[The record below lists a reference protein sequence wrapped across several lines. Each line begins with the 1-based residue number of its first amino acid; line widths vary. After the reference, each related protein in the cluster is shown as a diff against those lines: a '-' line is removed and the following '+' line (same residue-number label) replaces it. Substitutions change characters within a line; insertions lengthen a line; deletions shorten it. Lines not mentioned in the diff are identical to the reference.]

1 MNKSKLIFFAV
12 GLGMILVAGQPHA
25 IMAAYDNNLGESI
38 APNGFLST
46 TQDYSVDIY
55 SAGPSGLENY
65 TAVSDDLYHIESDNA
80 VTMVR
85 LSASVSGFNTYDN
98 VEMSGVWDDD
108 NNENTTDVATS
119 KSLNDVAYAGELY
132 VIVNGKAARASAS
145 FLTGTGTDVPV
156 VPGMNTVSL
165 LYIGRDQDG
174 SVTWASDTVN
184 IRVFGSADDSSVA
197 TETTVLNYKNSVTD
211 LAVAAVAADEKMNIT
226 DLIYWNWGEHGKNKV
241 FEPLMDI
248 GASFEFDT
256 IEFTGT
262 TDTSGFHGAYHFENF
277 NFTTSAYDGPAMVP
291 RTAGV
296 TLIQDLNGLQVMGD
310 SGTVTLLDSDDDF
323 STVSLVSLA
332 DYGTWDLNSDYYGY
346 GVDWDG
352 QFTSVG
358 LSAEGT
364 ASLNTS
370 DPEELGIAQGV
381 GWASGFFGTNDFEVE
396 EWSISFKLLEKLT
409 DTTATRTSTVS
420 QNVTVTGEVD
430 TDAAAAPGFGV
441 VVTLLSIGTIA
452 YLTPRLRKEL

>member
-174 SVTWASDTVN
+174 SV
-184 IRVFGSADDSSVA
+184 
-197 TETTVLNYKNSVTD
+197 
-211 LAVAAVAADEKMNIT
+211 
-226 DLIYWNWGEHGKNKV
+226 
-241 FEPLMDI
+241 
-248 GASFEFDT
+248 
-256 IEFTGT
+256 
-262 TDTSGFHGAYHFENF
+262 
-277 NFTTSAYDGPAMVP
+277 
-291 RTAGV
+291 
-296 TLIQDLNGLQVMGD
+296 
-310 SGTVTLLDSDDDF
+310 
-323 STVSLVSLA
+323 
-332 DYGTWDLNSDYYGY
+332 
-346 GVDWDG
+346 
-352 QFTSVG
+352 
-358 LSAEGT
+358 
-364 ASLNTS
+364 
-370 DPEELGIAQGV
+370 
-381 GWASGFFGTNDFEVE
+381 
-396 EWSISFKLLEKLT
+396 
-409 DTTATRTSTVS
+409 
-420 QNVTVTGEVD
+420 
-430 TDAAAAPGFGV
+430 
-441 VVTLLSIGTIA
+441 
-452 YLTPRLRKEL
+452 